1 MKAGLRLNSGLKR
14 VTPTMSAE
22 QPRPGP
28 LPEEAP
34 EEHRSR
40 MALIER
46 LFREHNEALI
56 RFLMARLRSY
66 QDAREVAQEAY
77 VRLLSLDE
85 PGAVSY
91 LRAFLFKTAA
101 NIAIDRRR
109 RDAVH
114 LRATEL
120 PLFHEFA
127 DVRTPERRLADQET
141 VQRLQRLI
149 AAMPPKCRQAFVLN
163 EFYGMDFAVIA
174 REMSISE
181 RMVRKYVVRAL
192 LHCRTQLDLDA
203 APRRGSTEGA
213 KE

>member
-1 MKAGLRLNSGLKR
+1 
-14 VTPTMSAE
+14 MST
-22 QPRPGP
+22 
-28 LPEEAP
+28 EAP
-34 EEHRSR
+34 QQRKHAEPDGSARSQR
-40 MALIER
+40 TELVER

-101 NIAIDRRR
+101 NLATDRQRR
-109 RDAVH
+109 AAAH

-127 DVRTPERRLADQET
+127 DVRTPERRAAGRET
-141 VQRLQRLI
+141 VQRLERLI
-149 AAMPPKCRQAFVLN
+149 AAMPAKCRQAFILYQFEGL
-163 EFYGMDFAVIA
+163 EFAPIA
-174 REMSISE
+174 ARMGISE
-181 RMVRKYVVRAL
+181 RMVRNYVVRAL
-192 LHCRTQLDLDA
+192 LHCRAQLDFGGA
-203 APRRGSTEGA
+203 AANMERGRDER
-213 KE
+213 

>member
-1 MKAGLRLNSGLKR
+1 
-14 VTPTMSAE
+14 MSTEEPQHRETAE
-22 QPRPGP
+22 TDDSARNQRA
-28 LPEEAP
+28 E
-34 EEHRSR
+34 
-40 MALIER
+40 LIER

-101 NIAIDRRR
+101 NLATDRQRR
-109 RDAVH
+109 AAAH

-127 DVRTPERRLADQET
+127 DVRTPERRAADRET
-141 VQRLQRLI
+141 VQRLERLI
-149 AAMPPKCRQAFVLN
+149 AAMPAKCRQAFILYQFDGL
-163 EFYGMDFAVIA
+163 EFAPIA
-174 REMSISE
+174 TRMGISE

-192 LHCRTQLDLDA
+192 LHCRTQLDFGSA
-203 APRRGSTEGA
+203 AANMERGRDER
-213 KE
+213 

>member
-1 MKAGLRLNSGLKR
+1 MTSEDKQEPIETDDAQRRERAGL
-14 VTPTMSAE
+14 V
-22 QPRPGP
+22 
-28 LPEEAP
+28 
-34 EEHRSR
+34 
-40 MALIER
+40 ER

-56 RFLMARLRSY
+56 RFLLARLRSY

-101 NIAIDRRR
+101 NLAIDRQRR
-109 RDAVH
+109 AAVH

-127 DVRTPERRLADQET
+127 DVRTPERRAADHQT
-141 VQRLQRLI
+141 VRRLERLI
-149 AAMPPKCRQAFVLN
+149 AAMPARCRQAFILYQ
-163 EFYGMDFAVIA
+163 FDGLKFDAIA
-174 REMSISE
+174 ARMGISE

-192 LHCRTQLDLDA
+192 LHCRTQLDL
-203 APRRGSTEGA
+203 GA
-213 KE
+213 VTGGTAKGRNET

>member
-1 MKAGLRLNSGLKR
+1 
-14 VTPTMSAE
+14 MSAE
-22 QPRPGP
+22 QPKPGT

-40 MALIER
+40 VALVER

-109 RDAVH
+109 RDAAHV
-114 LRATEL
+114 RATEL

-127 DVRTPERRLADQET
+127 DVRTPERRVADEQT
-141 VQRLQRLI
+141 VQRLGRLI

-163 EFYGMDFAVIA
+163 EFYGRDFASIA
-174 REMSISE
+174 REMKVSE

-203 APRRGSTEGA
+203 TRERGNTA
-213 KE
+213 KKS

>member
-1 MKAGLRLNSGLKR
+1 
-14 VTPTMSAE
+14 MSAE
-22 QPRPGP
+22 QPQQRETAEPDGAARHQRA
-28 LPEEAP
+28 E
-34 EEHRSR
+34 
-40 MALIER
+40 LIER

-56 RFLMARLRSY
+56 RFLIARLRSY

-101 NIAIDRRR
+101 NLATDRQRRAIA
-109 RDAVH
+109 H

-127 DVRTPERRLADQET
+127 DVRTPERLAADRET
-141 VQRLQRLI
+141 VQRLERLI
-149 AAMPPKCRQAFVLN
+149 AAMPAKCRQAFILYQFEGL
-163 EFYGMDFAVIA
+163 EFAAIATRMGM
-174 REMSISE
+174 SE

-192 LHCRTQLDLDA
+192 LHCRTQLDLGA
-203 APRRGSTEGA
+203 AASGTERGRG
-213 KE
+213 KR